1 MVMEMGLV
9 LGSKYFQVPAS
20 EAITP
25 AGISNTKSI
34 GALMFTEYVYPFE
47 LASVILML
55 GIVAAVALTLRGK
68 RKSKSVDPSQQVF
81 VKAKDRVRLVKM
93 KAEVQE

>member
-1 MVMEMGLV
+1 MRN
-9 LGSKYFQVPAS
+9 Y
-20 EAITP
+20 
-25 AGISNTKSI
+25 SNVQEVGRI
-34 GALMFTEYVYPFE
+34 LFTDYVYPFE
-47 LASVILML
+47 LASVVLLVGVI
-55 GIVAAVALTLRGK
+55 GAIALTLRGK